1 MGKNRSVENTVGQP
15 VVDAHQIAPTFFK
28 QPRGLVLQSFTGSH
42 TVRVPVA
49 HLDMRTSQGTHVV
62 TRFHNDGFA
71 STGRPLYQQQSE
83 GVKTFF
89 PPKAQETMPETFPAD
104 P

>member
-1 MGKNRSVENTVGQP
+1 MGEKQSVENTVGMP
-15 VVDAHQIAPTFFK
+15 VVDAPQIAPTLFK
-28 QPRGLVLQSFTGSH
+28 QPRGLILWPFTSFY

-71 STGRPLYQQQSE
+71 STGRPLYQQRSE
-83 GVKTFF
+83 CVKTFF
-89 PPKAQETMPETFPAD
+89 PQTA
-104 P
+104 